1 MTRRLISTLVTAL
14 ALVAAAPALA
24 HARPQTAAQ
33 PAAATGLDIGEVSR
47 WITSKGGVVSDIQR
61 EQGETFFT
69 VRDGDVTWML
79 FFYGCTGDVCT
90 DIQYSAVFSNAG
102 ITPETVNA
110 WNQGQRFLKAA
121 FFAPVTADGL
131 PSAVVQYDL
140 LLQPGGIQQ
149 LNDPTAV
156 WVGLVAEFARH
167 VGYFE

>member
-1 MTRRLISTLVTAL
+1 MTRRLISTLVAAL
-14 ALVAAAPALA
+14 ALATAAPALA
-24 HARPQTAAQ
+24 QAQ
-33 PAAATGLDIGEVSR
+33 PQAATQSAAAIGLDISAVSA
-47 WITSKGGVVSDIQR
+47 WITSKGGVVSEIQR
-61 EQGETFFT
+61 QQGETFVT

-102 ITPETVNA
+102 ITVDKVNA

-121 FFAPVTADGL
+121 FFAPAAAGGL
-131 PSAVVQYDL
+131 PSTVVQYDL
-140 LLQPGGIQQ
+140 LLQPGSVEQ

-156 WVGLVAEFARH
+156 WVGMVSQFAQH